1 MAMPSTTIH
10 FRPVEQAFILYIDLK
25 NGIRVDGKGL
35 CSVLKERNEHPRE
48 FNTALKFFRRALQVM
63 REMNAKMFGTH
74 VVHDDATLELINMF
88 DFYCY
93 FKLQ

>member
-1 MAMPSTTIH
+1 MSMLHNSSKCSSPQIIIGYIRSKHTLQLMAMPSTTIH

-63 REMNAKMFGTH
+63 REM
-74 VVHDDATLELINMF
+74 DA
-88 DFYCY
+88 
-93 FKLQ
+93 